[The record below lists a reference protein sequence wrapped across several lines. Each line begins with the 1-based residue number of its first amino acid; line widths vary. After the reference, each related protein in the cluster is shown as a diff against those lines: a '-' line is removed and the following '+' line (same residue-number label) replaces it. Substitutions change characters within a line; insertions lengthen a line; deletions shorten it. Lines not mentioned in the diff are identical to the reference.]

1 MDANQTYYFV
11 ATCLASVVGFALA
24 FIVNRFVNKLDARLD
39 HADKLFDSIQEEI
52 SELKQI
58 VKVNENRITHLEDK
72 VYPVRY
78 DKKK

>member
-24 FIVNRFVNKLDARLD
+24 FIVNRFVNKLDDRLD
-39 HADKLFDSIQEEI
+39 HADKLFESIQEEI

-58 VKVNENRITHLEDK
+58 VKVSENRIEHLEDK

>member
-24 FIVNRFVNKLDARLD
+24 FIVNRFANKLDTRMDKYDRL
-39 HADKLFDSIQEEI
+39 FETQQEEI
-52 SELKQI
+52 AELKKI
-58 VKVNENRITHLEDK
+58 SAVTMTRLEHLEDK

-78 DKKK
+78 EKKR